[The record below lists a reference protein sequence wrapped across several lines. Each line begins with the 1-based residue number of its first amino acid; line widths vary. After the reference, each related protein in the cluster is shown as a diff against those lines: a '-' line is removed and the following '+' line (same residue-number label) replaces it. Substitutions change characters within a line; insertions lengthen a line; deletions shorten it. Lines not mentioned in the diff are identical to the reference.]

1 MTNAQILA
9 NTKVG
14 SVITNKQILSALKR
28 KGLIFDYSF
37 WGYLESCHVNY
48 MKDKQ
53 RVYDTYV
60 ELFPNAN
67 APKDK
72 CYIDADYDGERIGGM
87 IEYLGCKF
95 DTKYLDGCF
104 QPYLQLV
111 QKADDTT
118 KEVDPRMSLF
128 GCVL

>member
-37 WGYLESCHVNY
+37 WGYLESCRVNY
-48 MKDKQ
+48 MLDNKC
-53 RVYDTYV
+53 VYDTYV

-67 APKDK
+67 APKNK
-72 CYIDADYDGERIGGM
+72 CYIDADYNGERIDGM

-95 DTKYLDGCF
+95 DTTYLDGCF

-118 KEVDPRMSLF
+118 KEVDPRMSVF